1 MWGLRTALNWR
12 CSVASEDSIHAYT
25 ASCHEPCS
33 FSSFS
38 WRRELQCSSIEIRLR
53 LCVYLACPLSESCQF
68 TSNENNTPAS
78 TPPLPRATTAGP
90 PLQPALP
97 VEPSTTCCSL
107 SAWSHR
113 ARGLNWTWRPNTSR
127 TARWNHSQR
136 LIEMLTLNSEFK
148 DGNAFLNMF
157 IPVERCAVMDH
168 PVLNSNEME
177 FKLRILDWSSS
188 ILD

>member
-38 WRRELQCSSIEIRLR
+38 WRQELQCSSTEIRLH
-53 LCVYLACPLSESCQF
+53 LCVYSACALSESCQF
-68 TSNENNTPAS
+68 TSYENNTPAS
-78 TPPLPRATTAGP
+78 TPPQPLPPQSYNCGSP

-127 TARWNHSQR
+127 TAQWNHSQR

-148 DGNAFLNMF
+148 DGNAFLKMF
-157 IPVERCAVMDH
+157 IPAVMHH
-168 PVLNSNEME
+168 PVLNSN
-177 FKLRILDWSSS
+177 
-188 ILD
+188 